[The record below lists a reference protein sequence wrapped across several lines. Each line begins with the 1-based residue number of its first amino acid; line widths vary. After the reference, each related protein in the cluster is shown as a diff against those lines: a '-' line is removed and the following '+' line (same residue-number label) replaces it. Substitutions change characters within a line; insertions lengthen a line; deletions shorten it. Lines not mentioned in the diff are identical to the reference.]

1 MKRVFFKRVAIVA
14 IALVTMSVAASAQ
27 EKGDMAAGANLAVGM
42 GDSFTN
48 FGLGAKFQYN
58 VINPLRLEAAFTYF
72 LPKKQGISGL
82 AESSISMW
90 DLGVNAHWLFP
101 VASKI
106 AVYPLAGLGL
116 LGTSASA
123 DVDLGEWGSYD
134 ASASASEFGFN
145 LGGGIDLKLAEK
157 LILNAEAKYKIG
169 GTWKRFIISVG
180 VAFRF

>member
-1 MKRVFFKRVAIVA
+1 MKRVFLKRVAIAV
-14 IALVTMSVAASAQ
+14 IALVTMSVAARAQ
-27 EKGDMAAGANLAVGM
+27 EQGDMAAGANLTVGM

-48 FGLGAKFQYN
+48 FGMGAKFQYN

-72 LPKKQGISGL
+72 LPKKQGVSGL
-82 AESSISMW
+82 AESSLSMW

-106 AVYPLAGLGL
+106 TVYPMAGLGL

-123 DVDLGEWGSYD
+123 EVDLGEFGSYGG
-134 ASASASEFGFN
+134 SASASEFGFN
-145 LGGGIDLKLAEK
+145 LGGGVDFKLTDK

-169 GTWKRFIISVG
+169 GTWKRFLMSAG
-180 VAFRF
+180 VACRF